1 MVANHNDCMS
11 PPPLEAAPGTGA
23 VRLEDWGLI
32 RASGA
37 DARSF
42 LHGQLTQDILALAP
56 ERATLAGYC
65 SPKGRLLATFVA
77 WSPTADEVYLAC
89 SADLLAA
96 SLKRLSMF
104 VLRAQCRLSD
114 VSQSLA
120 IWGVVGSDVA
130 GWTGAECP
138 VGDWQS
144 AVGSAGTVIR
154 LPGAS
159 PARCLVVA
167 STPPPADVGS
177 LDIEIWRALE
187 VRSGIGRVVAATV
200 DQFVPQ
206 MLNLE
211 LVGGVSFSKGC
222 YPGQEVVARSQYRGT
237 LKRRS
242 FVVEVDSEARPGAE
256 IFHSSDPGQ
265 PAGMVALAGGFA
277 GSQRVALAEL
287 KLSALE
293 GGTLHLESA
302 SGPAVRLAPQPYVLP
317 PSQ

>member
-1 MVANHNDCMS
+1 MGANHNDCMS
-11 PPPLEAAPGTGA
+11 PSPLEAAPGTGA

-42 LHGQLTQDILALAP
+42 LHGQLTQDILALTP

-65 SPKGRLLATFVA
+65 SPKGRLLATFVV
-77 WSPTADEVYLAC
+77 WSPAADEVYLAC
-89 SADLLAA
+89 SADVLAPT
-96 SLKRLSMF
+96 LKRLSMF

-114 VSQSLA
+114 ASPSLA
-120 IWGVVGSDVA
+120 IWGVVGSDVS
-130 GWTGAECP
+130 GWTDAACP
-138 VGDWQS
+138 AGDWEC
-144 AVGSAGTVIR
+144 AVGSSGTVIR

-159 PARCLVVA
+159 PTRCLVIT
-167 STPPPADVGS
+167 STPPPADVGG
-177 LDIEIWRALE
+177 LDVETWRALE

-242 FVVEVDSEARPGAE
+242 FVVVVDSEARPGNE
-256 IFHSSDPGQ
+256 IFHSADPEQ
-265 PAGMVALAGGFA
+265 PAGMVALSGGFA
-277 GSQRVALAEL
+277 GSKHVALAEL

-293 GGTLHLESA
+293 GGSLHLEST
-302 SGPAVRLAPQPYVLP
+302 SGPAVRLAPQPYALP